1 MSSHPTSMWR
11 RSPNKLRQGEVWLE
25 CFCVNGLFLAALI
38 LFLVNLG
45 DLPLIDWNEGIV
57 AQVAKEIYQDQGT
70 SSSWIFP
77 TLGGKPYLGQPPLV
91 HNLIAIAYYIGGIS
105 ELTTRLPGA
114 ILTAI
119 SVLLVYQV
127 GREIFVARFPAL
139 FSALIYLTCLPVVR
153 LGRLAMLDGPLL
165 CFEILAILAILRS
178 RRDLRWGLVAGI
190 SFGLLGLTKGI
201 ISLEILAISLVFLF
215 CDTPRLISSAYLWVG
230 ISLGVA
236 PWVAWSAAQ
245 WFHYHELKTT
255 TEFIRLFIGQ
265 TNLTG
270 SGSKQSVWYYLLLG
284 LQYFLPWFMVMIS
297 GLKLARRNFHWGW
310 GKLLVLWSGFYL
322 AMVLL
327 LIHYEYSPYVLPIY
341 PALALAAGAELDL
354 IRNLPSSVK
363 YPRIWIIGF
372 GLMAVLAGFT
382 GLHWGLSNYI
392 DFYLP
397 FIFGS
402 LSITFGATAVA
413 ISQQERQFI
422 PLLFWG
428 LYVSLFLFVISP
440 HWIWELKTVEPVK
453 PIAALIQKYVP
464 TNAIVYTSM
473 ADRPTLNFYSD
484 RQVVFQKLSQLKDH
498 WRKNSAVYLLINR
511 DAVKQL
517 DLPENAMIE
526 DANFKSLNWILAAKK
541 TQVAD

>member
-25 CFCVNGLFLAALI
+25 CFCVTSLFLAALI

-45 DLPLIDWNEGIV
+45 DLPLIDWNEGVV

-77 TLGGKPYLGQPPLV
+77 TLGGKPYLEQPPLV
-91 HNLIAIAYYIGGIS
+91 HNLIAIAYQLGGIS

-139 FSALIYLTCLPVVR
+139 FSALIYLTCLPVIR

-178 RRDLRWGLVAGI
+178 RRDLRWALVAGI
-190 SFGLLGLTKGI
+190 GFGLIGLSKGI
-201 ISLEILAISLVFLF
+201 ISLQILAISLVFLF
-215 CDTPRLISSAYLWVG
+215 WDTPRLISSAYLWVG

-236 PWVAWSAAQ
+236 PWVAWCAAQ

-255 TEFIRLFIGQ
+255 TEFIRLFIGS
-265 TNLTG
+265 TRLTE
-270 SGSKQSVWYYLLLG
+270 SGFKQAVWYYLLLW

-297 GLKLARRNFHWGW
+297 GLKLASRNFHWGW

-327 LIHYEYSPYVLPIY
+327 LINYKYSSYVLPVY

-354 IRNLPSSVK
+354 IRNLPSYVK
-363 YPRIWIIGF
+363 YPRVWIFGF
-372 GLMAVLAGFT
+372 ALMAVLAGFA
-382 GLHWGLSNYI
+382 GLHWGLSNYV

-413 ISQQERQFI
+413 IAQQERQFI

-453 PIAALIQKYVP
+453 PIAALIQKHVP
-464 TNAIVYTSM
+464 KNAVVYTSM

-484 RQVVFQKLSQLKDH
+484 RQVASEKLSQLKAH
-498 WRKNSAVYLLINR
+498 WSQNSAIYLLIDR
-511 DAVKQL
+511 DTAKQL
-517 DLPENAMIE
+517 DLPQDAIIE
-526 DANFKSLNWILAAKK
+526 DSNFKSLNWILAAKK
-541 TQVAD
+541 TQLPD